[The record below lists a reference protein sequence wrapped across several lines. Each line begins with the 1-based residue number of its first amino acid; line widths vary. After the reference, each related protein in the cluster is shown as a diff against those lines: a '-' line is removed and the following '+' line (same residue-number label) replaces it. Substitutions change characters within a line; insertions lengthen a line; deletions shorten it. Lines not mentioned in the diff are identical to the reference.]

1 MTGLIGRDVT
11 KSGLLNNVPSNFD
24 EVNLTS
30 ATIFPAGTIHQV
42 NTQGLRNTC
51 LNSTSSGSFQIS
63 PTSGYARITP
73 HKAGSKI
80 FIQIICPCGGT
91 DDEGGGG
98 YNPYYHG
105 FMKRSINGG
114 SFSNADFLGQDNSQ
128 GGPNS
133 HIELSPMGVTSSDN
147 TTRWRYRTL
156 HRASMVI
163 DSPSYTLGQYID
175 YYLDCTFK
183 GGSNYIQFGQPPGY
197 SSDDA
202 YAAQPWGFL
211 MYEIAQ

>member
-1 MTGLIGRDVT
+1 MADLIIDGTSVISKTGSTVSITNDV
-11 KSGLLNNVPSNFD
+11 
-24 EVNLTS
+24 
-30 ATIFPAGTIHQV
+30 AFPAGTIHQV

-51 LNSTSSGSFQIS
+51 LSSTASGSFQIS

-73 HKAGSKI
+73 HKASSKI
-80 FIQIICPCGGT
+80 FIQIICACGGT

-128 GGPNS
+128 GGVNS
-133 HIELSPMGVTSSDN
+133 HIELSPMGVNSGDN

-175 YYLDCTFK
+175 YYLECTFK
-183 GGSNYIQFGQPPGY
+183 GGSQYIQLGQPPG
-197 SSDDA
+197 SGTDDA

>member
-1 MTGLIGRDVT
+1 MSDGTTAPITLSGDAATLGSDLI
-11 KSGLLNNVPSNFD
+11 
-24 EVNLTS
+24 
-30 ATIFPAGTIHQV
+30 IHQV

-63 PTSGYARITP
+63 PLLGYARITP

-91 DDEGGGG
+91 DDETG

-128 GGPNS
+128 
-133 HIELSPMGVTSSDN
+133 V
-147 TTRWRYRTL
+147 W
-156 HRASMVI
+156 
-163 DSPSYTLGQYID
+163 
-175 YYLDCTFK
+175 CKF
-183 GGSNYIQFGQPPGY
+183 
-197 SSDDA
+197 
-202 YAAQPWGFL
+202 AQNGCHF
-211 MYEIAQ
+211 IR

>member
-1 MTGLIGRDVT
+1 MADLIIDGTSVISKTDSTVT
-11 KSGLLNNVPSNFD
+11 YNAG
-24 EVNLTS
+24 
-30 ATIFPAGTIHQV
+30 TIGDNIAFPAGTIHQV
-42 NTQGLRNTC
+42 NTQGLRNTV
-51 LNSTSSGSFQIS
+51 LNSTASGSFQIS

-91 DDEGGGG
+91 DDEGGSG

-114 SFSNADFLGQDNSQ
+114 TFSNADFLGQDNSQ
-128 GGPNS
+128 GGVNS
-133 HIELSPMGVTSSDN
+133 HIELSPMGVNSGDN

-175 YYLDCTFK
+175 YYLDCTHK
-183 GGSNYIQFGQPPGY
+183 GGSNYIQLGQPPGY
-197 SSDDA
+197 STDDA